1 MLNKKRMTSQAYD
14 YKADVAV
21 IGGGIVGL
29 ATAYA
34 LLKNNPKIKLVVL
47 EKESEVGAH
56 QTRHNSGVIHSG
68 LYYKP
73 GSLKAKNCLDGYAR
87 ILQFCRENGI
97 AHQICGKVVVAVTQ
111 TELAQLEMLYQRGYA
126 NGLTGIRKLSA
137 GEIQEIEPFC
147 SGVAGLFVPQTGI
160 IDYGAVVDVLKRKV
174 LTMGA
179 EVLMNQQVNQIDE
192 RSDGVVAHTPSR
204 VIFAKKF
211 VSCAGLQSDRVAN
224 QTGSAHDLRILPFR
238 GEYFELEPCAKH
250 LVRNLIYPVPD
261 PNFPFLG
268 VHFTRRIDGT
278 IECGPNAV
286 LAFAREGYRKTDF
299 SLRDFSQTLSWP
311 GFRKIARKYWRTGL
325 GEYHRSISKTAFVHA
340 LQKLVPEIEEK
351 HLKPAGSGVRAQACS
366 RDGLLLDDFEIRT
379 SGRVT
384 HVCNAPSPA
393 ATASLAIGEA
403 IASMV
408 TADVG

>member
-1 MLNKKRMTSQAYD
+1 MTSQTSD
-14 YKADVAV
+14 YRADVV
-21 IGGGIVGL
+21 IVGGGIVGL

-34 LLKNNPKIKLVVL
+34 VLKQNPKTKLVVL
-47 EKESEVGAH
+47 EKESQVGAH

-73 GSLKAKNCLDGYAR
+73 GSLKAKNCLDGYAKL
-87 ILQFCRENGI
+87 LQFCRENNI
-97 AHQICGKVVVAVTQ
+97 AHEVCGKVVVATSHV
-111 TELAQLEMLYQRGYA
+111 ELTQLEMLYQRGLA
-126 NGLTGIRKLSA
+126 NGLTGIRKLSSN
-137 GEIQEIEPFC
+137 EIQEIEPFC

-160 IDYGAVVDVLKRKV
+160 FDNGQMVDVLNQKV
-174 LTMGA
+174 LTFGA
-179 EVLMNQQVNQIDE
+179 DVLMNQQVVQIDE
-192 RSDGVVAHTPSR
+192 QSDGVVAQTQNR
-204 VIFAKKF
+204 VVFAKNL

-224 QTGSAHDLRILPFR
+224 QTESAHDLRILPFR
-238 GEYFELEPCAKH
+238 GEYFELEPSAKH

-311 GFRKIARKYWRTGL
+311 GFRKIARKHWRTGL
-325 GEYHRSISKTAFVHA
+325 GEYHRSMSKAAFVRA
-340 LQKLVPEIEEK
+340 LQKLVPEIEDK

-403 IASMV
+403 IARQIDV
-408 TADVG
+408 TI

>member
-1 MLNKKRMTSQAYD
+1 
-14 YKADVAV
+14 ADVV
-21 IGGGIVGL
+21 VVGGGIVGL

-34 LLKNNPKIKLVVL
+34 VLKKNPKTEIVVL
-47 EKESEVGAH
+47 EKESQVGAH

-73 GSLKAKNCLDGYAR
+73 GSLKAKNCLNGYAKL
-87 ILQFCRENGI
+87 LQFCDENNI
-97 AHQICGKVVVAVTQ
+97 AHEICGKVVVATSQ
-111 TELAQLEMLYQRGYA
+111 AEFAQLEMLYQRGLA
-126 NGLTGIRKLSA
+126 NGLTGIRKLNSS
-137 GEIQEIEPFC
+137 EIQEIEPFC
-147 SGVAGLFVPQTGI
+147 SGVAGFFVPQTGI
-160 IDYGAVVDVLKRKV
+160 VDYGQMVDVLEQKV
-174 LTMGA
+174 LGLGA
-179 EVLMNQQVNQIDE
+179 EVLMNQQVVQIDE
-192 RSDGVVAHTPSR
+192 QSDVVVAQTQSCM
-204 VIFAKKF
+204 VFAKKL

-224 QTGSAHDLRILPFR
+224 QTESAHDLRILPFR
-238 GEYFELEPCAKH
+238 GEYFELEPSAKH

-325 GEYHRSISKTAFVHA
+325 GEYHRSMSKAAFVRA

-384 HVCNAPSPA
+384 HVCNARSPSSKS
-393 ATASLAIGEA
+393 SLAIGEA
-403 IASMV
+403 IARHIDV
-408 TADVG
+408 TI

>member
-1 MLNKKRMTSQAYD
+1 MTSQASD
-14 YKADVAV
+14 YKADVV
-21 IGGGIVGL
+21 VVGGGIVGL

-34 LLKNNPKIKLVVL
+34 VLKKSPKTKLVVL
-47 EKESEVGAH
+47 EKDSQVGAH

-73 GSLKAKNCLDGYAR
+73 GSLKAKNCLDGYTKL
-87 ILQFCRENGI
+87 LQFCRENEI
-97 AHQICGKVVVAVTQ
+97 KHEICGKVVVATSQAEIV
-111 TELAQLEMLYQRGYA
+111 QLEMLYQRGLA
-126 NGLTGIRKLSA
+126 NGLTGIRKLDSR
-137 GEIQEIEPFC
+137 EIPEIEPFC
-147 SGVAGLFVPQTGI
+147 AGVAGLFVPQTGI
-160 IDYGAVVDVLKRKV
+160 VDYGEMVDVLKQKV
-174 LTMGA
+174 LNMGA
-179 EVLMNQQVNQIDE
+179 EVLTNQQLIQIDE
-192 RSDGVVAHTPSR
+192 RPECIIAHTQNREVVA
-204 VIFAKKF
+204 KNL

-238 GEYFELEPCAKH
+238 GEYFELEPNAEH

-325 GEYHRSISKTAFVHA
+325 GEYHRSISKAAFVRA

-366 RDGLLLDDFEIRT
+366 RDGILLDDFEIRT
-379 SGRVT
+379 SDRVT

-403 IASMV
+403 IARQIEV
-408 TADVG
+408 TV

>member
-1 MLNKKRMTSQAYD
+1 MTSQASD
-14 YKADVAV
+14 YEADVV
-21 IGGGIVGL
+21 VVGGGIVGL

-34 LLKNNPKIKLVVL
+34 VLKKSPKTKLVVL
-47 EKESEVGAH
+47 EKDSQVGAH

-73 GSLKAKNCLDGYAR
+73 GSLKAKNCLDGYTKL
-87 ILQFCRENGI
+87 LQFCRENEI
-97 AHQICGKVVVAVTQ
+97 KHEICGKVVVATSQ
-111 TELAQLEMLYQRGYA
+111 AEIGQLEMLYQRGLA
-126 NGLTGIRKLSA
+126 NGLMGIRKLDSR
-137 GEIQEIEPFC
+137 EIPEIEPFC
-147 SGVAGLFVPQTGI
+147 TGVAGLFVPQTGI
-160 IDYGAVVDVLKRKV
+160 VDYGEMVDVLKRKV
-174 LTMGA
+174 LNMGA
-179 EVLMNQQVNQIDE
+179 EVLTNQQLIQIDE
-192 RSDGVVAHTPSR
+192 RPECIIAHTQNREVVA
-204 VIFAKKF
+204 KNL

-238 GEYFELEPCAKH
+238 GEYFELEPNAEH

-325 GEYHRSISKTAFVHA
+325 GEYHRSISKAAFVRA
-340 LQKLVPEIEEK
+340 LQKLVPEIEER

-366 RDGLLLDDFEIRT
+366 RDGILLDDFEIRT
-379 SGRVT
+379 SDRVT

-403 IASMV
+403 IASRV

>member
-1 MLNKKRMTSQAYD
+1 MTSQASD
-14 YKADVAV
+14 FKADFVV
-21 IGGGIVGL
+21 VGGGIVGL

-34 LLKNNPKIKLVVL
+34 VLKNNPKTKLVVL
-47 EKESEVGAH
+47 EKESQVGAH

-73 GSLKAKNCLDGYAR
+73 GSLKAKNCLDGYTKL
-87 ILQFCRENGI
+87 LQFCRENNT
-97 AHQICGKVVVAVTQ
+97 AHEICGKVVVATSQ
-111 TELAQLEMLYQRGYA
+111 TELAQLELLYQRGLA
-126 NGLTGIRKLSA
+126 NGLTGIRKLSSS
-137 GEIQEIEPFC
+137 EIQEIEPFC
-147 SGVAGLFVPQTGI
+147 SGIAGLSVPQTGI
-160 IDYGAVVDVLKRKV
+160 VDYGQMVDVLKQEV
-174 LTMGA
+174 LTLGA
-179 EVLMNQQVNQIDE
+179 EVLMNQQVVQMDE
-192 RSDGVVAHTPSR
+192 QSDGVVAQTQSR
-204 VIFAKKF
+204 VVFAKKL

-238 GEYFELEPCAKH
+238 GEYYELEPSAKH

-311 GFRKIARKYWRTGL
+311 GFRKIARKYWQTGL
-325 GEYHRSISKTAFVHA
+325 GEYHRSISKAAFVRA
-340 LQKLVPEIEEK
+340 LQKLVPEIEER
-351 HLKPAGSGVRAQACS
+351 HLRPAGSGVRAQACS

-379 SGRVT
+379 IGRVT

-403 IASMV
+403 IARQIDV
-408 TADVG
+408 TV

>member
-1 MLNKKRMTSQAYD
+1 
-14 YKADVAV
+14 
-21 IGGGIVGL
+21 
-29 ATAYA
+29 
-34 LLKNNPKIKLVVL
+34 
-47 EKESEVGAH
+47 
-56 QTRHNSGVIHSG
+56 
-68 LYYKP
+68 
-73 GSLKAKNCLDGYAR
+73 LKAKNCLDGYAKL
-87 ILQFCRENGI
+87 LQFCRENNI
-97 AHQICGKVVVAVTQ
+97 AHEICGKVVVATSQ
-111 TELAQLEMLYQRGYA
+111 AELAQLEMLYQRGTA
-126 NGLTGIRKLSA
+126 NGLTGIRKLNRA
-137 GEIQEIEPFC
+137 EIREIEPSC

-160 IDYGAVVDVLKRKV
+160 VDYGEMVDVLKQKV
-174 LTMGA
+174 FAFGA
-179 EVLMNQQVNQIDE
+179 DVLINQQVVQIDKQ
-192 RSDGVVAHTPSR
+192 SDCVVAHTQSH
-204 VIFAKKF
+204 VVFAKNL

-224 QTGSAHDLRILPFR
+224 QTESAHDLRILPFR
-238 GEYFELEPCAKH
+238 GEYFELEPSAKH

-311 GFRKIARKYWRTGL
+311 GFRKVARKYWRTGL
-325 GEYHRSISKTAFVHA
+325 GEYHRSMSKAAFVRA

-403 IASMV
+403 IADLV
-408 TADVG
+408 ADIA

>member
-1 MLNKKRMTSQAYD
+1 MTTQSTD
-14 YKADVAV
+14 HVVDVAV

-29 ATAYA
+29 ATAFA

-56 QTRHNSGVIHSG
+56 QTGHNSGVIHSG

-73 GSLKAKNCLDGYAR
+73 GSLKAKNCLDGYAKL
-87 ILQFCRENGI
+87 LQFCSENEI
-97 AHQICGKVVVAVTQ
+97 AHEVCGKVVVATSDS
-111 TELAQLEMLYQRGYA
+111 ELSQLEMLFHRGVA
-126 NGLTGIRKLSA
+126 NGLTGIRKLNA
-137 GEIQEIEPFC
+137 DEIREIEPYCF
-147 SGVAGLFVPQTGI
+147 GVAGLFVPQTGI
-160 IDYGAVVDVLKRKV
+160 IDYSAVVNKLKEKV
-174 LTMGA
+174 LTMGG
-179 EVLMNQQVNQIDE
+179 EVLLNHQVTDIAERPFGVIAKTTQQEIV
-192 RSDGVVAHTPSR
+192 
-204 VIFAKKF
+204 AKKI
-211 VSCAGLQSDRVAN
+211 VTCGGLQSDRLAN
-224 QTGSAHDLRILPFR
+224 ETGSATDLRIVPFR
-238 GEYFELEPCAKH
+238 GEYFELERSATH

-299 SLRDFSQTLSWP
+299 SLRDFSQTVSWP

-325 GEYHRSISKTAFVHA
+325 GEYHRSFSKAAFVHA
-340 LQKLVPEIEEK
+340 LQKLVPELEEK

-366 RDGLLLDDFEIRT
+366 RDGQLLDDFEIRT

-403 IASMV
+403 IARI
-408 TADVG
+408 VGESD

>member
-1 MLNKKRMTSQAYD
+1 MTTQAND
-14 YKADVAV
+14 FKVDVAV
-21 IGGGIVGL
+21 VGGGIVGL
-29 ATAYA
+29 ATAFA

-56 QTRHNSGVIHSG
+56 QTGHNSGVIHSG

-73 GSLKAKNCLDGYAR
+73 GSLKAKNCLDGYAKL
-87 ILQFCRENGI
+87 LQFCSENDI
-97 AHQICGKVVVAVTQ
+97 AHEVCGKVVVATSEA
-111 TELAQLEMLYQRGYA
+111 ELSQLEMLYQRGVA

-137 GEIQEIEPFC
+137 DEICEIETHC
-147 SGVAGLFVPQTGI
+147 RGVTGLFVPQTGI
-160 IDYGAVVDVLKRKV
+160 VDYGAMAGKLKEKVLAMGGEVLLNHQVTEVVDRPF
-174 LTMGA
+174 
-179 EVLMNQQVNQIDE
+179 
-192 RSDGVVAHTPSR
+192 GVIAKTTQREIV
-204 VIFAKKF
+204 AKKI
-211 VSCAGLQSDRVAN
+211 VTCGGLQSDRLAN
-224 QTGSAHDLRILPFR
+224 ETGSAMDLRIVPFR
-238 GEYFELEPCAKH
+238 GEYFELEHSAKH

-299 SLRDFSQTLSWP
+299 SVRDFSETISWP
-311 GFRKIARKYWRTGL
+311 GFRKVARKYWRTGL
-325 GEYHRSISKTAFVHA
+325 GEYHRSFSKAAFVRA
-340 LQKLVPEIEEK
+340 LQKLVPELEEN

-366 RDGLLLDDFEIRT
+366 RDGQLLDDFEIRT

-393 ATASLAIGEA
+393 ATASLAIGES
-403 IASMV
+403 IASLV
-408 TADVG
+408 LADVG

>member
-1 MLNKKRMTSQAYD
+1 MTSQASD
-14 YKADVAV
+14 FKADVV
-21 IGGGIVGL
+21 VVGGGIVGL

-34 LLKNNPKIKLVVL
+34 VLKKNPKTKLMVL
-47 EKESEVGAH
+47 EKESQVGAH

-73 GSLKAKNCLDGYAR
+73 GSLKAKNCLDGYTR
-87 ILQFCRENGI
+87 LLQFCRENNI
-97 AHQICGKVVVAVTQ
+97 ANEICGKVVVATSQ
-111 TELAQLEMLYQRGYA
+111 TELAQLEMLYQRGLA
-126 NGLTGIRKLSA
+126 NGLTGIRKLNS

-147 SGVAGLFVPQTGI
+147 SGAAGLFVPQTGI
-160 IDYGAVVDVLKRKV
+160 VDYGEMVDVLKQKV
-174 LTMGA
+174 MNMGA
-179 EVLMNQQVNQIDE
+179 EVLMNQQVVQIDE
-192 RSDGVVAHTPSR
+192 QSDGVVAQTQSR
-204 VIFAKKF
+204 VVFAKKL

-224 QTGSAHDLRILPFR
+224 QTESAHDLRILPFR
-238 GEYFELEPCAKH
+238 GEYFELEPSAKH

-325 GEYHRSISKTAFVHA
+325 GEYHRSISKAAFVRA
-340 LQKLVPEIEEK
+340 LQKLVPEIEER
-351 HLKPAGSGVRAQACS
+351 HLRPAGSGVRAQACS

-403 IASMV
+403 IASRV

>member
-1 MLNKKRMTSQAYD
+1 MTSQASD
-14 YKADVAV
+14 CTADVV
-21 IGGGIVGL
+21 VVGGGIVGL

-34 LLKNNPKIKLVVL
+34 VLKKNPRTKLVVL
-47 EKESEVGAH
+47 EKESLVGAH

-73 GSLKAKNCLDGYAR
+73 GSLKARNCLDGYAKL
-87 ILQFCRENGI
+87 LQFCRENEI
-97 AHQICGKVVVAVTQ
+97 AYEVCGKVVVATSQ
-111 TELAQLEMLYQRGYA
+111 AELAQLEMLFQRGLA
-126 NGLTGIRKLSA
+126 NGLTGIRKLNSH
-137 GEIQEIEPFC
+137 EIREIEPHC

-160 IDYGAVVDVLKRKV
+160 VDYGEMVDVLKQQV
-174 LTMGA
+174 LNLGA
-179 EVLMNQQVNQIDE
+179 EVFMNQQVVQIDE
-192 RSDGVVAHTPSR
+192 RSNGVIAQTHSR
-204 VIFAKKF
+204 VVFATSL

-238 GEYFELEPCAKH
+238 GEYFELEPSAKH
-250 LVRNLIYPVPD
+250 FVKNLIYPVPD

-268 VHFTRRIDGT
+268 VHFTRRINDT

-286 LAFAREGYRKTDF
+286 LAFAREGYQKTDF
-299 SLRDFSQTLSWP
+299 SLRDVSQTVTWP

-325 GEYHRSISKTAFVHA
+325 GEYHRSLSKKAFVHA

-366 RDGLLLDDFEIRT
+366 RDGQLLDDFEIRT

-403 IASMV
+403 IARQIDV
-408 TADVG
+408 TI

>member
-1 MLNKKRMTSQAYD
+1 MTSQASD
-14 YKADVAV
+14 YKADVV
-21 IGGGIVGL
+21 VVGGGIVGL

-34 LLKNNPKIKLVVL
+34 VLKKSPKTKLVVL
-47 EKESEVGAH
+47 EKDSQVGAH

-73 GSLKAKNCLDGYAR
+73 GSLKAKNCLDGYTKL
-87 ILQFCRENGI
+87 LQFCRENEI
-97 AHQICGKVVVAVTQ
+97 KHEICGKVVVATSQAEIV
-111 TELAQLEMLYQRGYA
+111 QLEMLYQRGLA
-126 NGLTGIRKLSA
+126 NGLTGIRKLDSR
-137 GEIQEIEPFC
+137 EIPEIEPFC
-147 SGVAGLFVPQTGI
+147 AGVAGLFVPQTGI
-160 IDYGAVVDVLKRKV
+160 VDYGEMVDVLKRKV
-174 LTMGA
+174 SNMGA
-179 EVLMNQQVNQIDE
+179 EVLTNQQLVQIDE
-192 RSDGVVAHTPSR
+192 RSECIIAHTQNR
-204 VIFAKKF
+204 EVFAKKL
-211 VSCAGLQSDRVAN
+211 VSCAGLQSDLVAN

-238 GEYFELEPCAKH
+238 GEYFELEPNAEH

-325 GEYHRSISKTAFVHA
+325 GEYHRSISKAAFVRA
-340 LQKLVPEIEEK
+340 LQKLVPEIEER

-366 RDGLLLDDFEIRT
+366 RDGILLDDFEIRT
-379 SGRVT
+379 SDRVT

-403 IASMV
+403 IARQIEV
-408 TADVG
+408 TV

>member
-1 MLNKKRMTSQAYD
+1 MTSQASD
-14 YKADVAV
+14 FKADVV
-21 IGGGIVGL
+21 VVGGGIVGL

-34 LLKNNPKIKLVVL
+34 VLKKNPKTKLVVL
-47 EKESEVGAH
+47 EKESQVGAH

-73 GSLKAKNCLDGYAR
+73 GSLKAKNCLDGYTR
-87 ILQFCRENGI
+87 LLQFCRENNI
-97 AHQICGKVVVAVTQ
+97 ANEICGKVIVATSQ
-111 TELAQLEMLYQRGYA
+111 TELAQLELLHQRGLA
-126 NGLTGIRKLSA
+126 NGLTGIRKLNS

-147 SGVAGLFVPQTGI
+147 SGVAGLFIPQTGI
-160 IDYGAVVDVLKRKV
+160 VDYGQMVDVLKQEV
-174 LTMGA
+174 LSLGA
-179 EVLMNQQVNQIDE
+179 EVLMNQQVVQIDE
-192 RSDGVVAHTPSR
+192 QSDGVVAQTQSR
-204 VIFAKKF
+204 VVFAKKL

-224 QTGSAHDLRILPFR
+224 QTESANDLRILPFR
-238 GEYFELEPCAKH
+238 GEYYELEPSAKH

-325 GEYHRSISKTAFVHA
+325 GEYHRSISKAAFVRA
-340 LQKLVPEIEEK
+340 LQKLVPEIEER
-351 HLKPAGSGVRAQACS
+351 HLRPAGSGVRAQACS

-403 IASMV
+403 IARQIDV
-408 TADVG
+408 TV

>member
-1 MLNKKRMTSQAYD
+1 MISQASD
-14 YKADVAV
+14 YKADVV
-21 IGGGIVGL
+21 VVGGGIVGL

-34 LLKNNPKIKLVVL
+34 VLKQNPKTKLVVL
-47 EKESEVGAH
+47 EKESQVGAH

-73 GSLKAKNCLDGYAR
+73 GSLKAKNCLDGYAKL
-87 ILQFCRENGI
+87 LQFCNENNI
-97 AHQICGKVVVAVTQ
+97 AHEICGKVVVATSQ
-111 TELAQLEMLYQRGYA
+111 AELTQLEMLFQRGLA
-126 NGLTGIRKLSA
+126 NGLTGIRKLSSN
-137 GEIQEIEPFC
+137 EIAEIEPFC

-160 IDYGAVVDVLKRKV
+160 VDYGQMVDVLKQKV
-174 LTMGA
+174 LGLGA
-179 EVLMNQQVNQIDE
+179 EVLMNQQVVQIDE
-192 RSDGVVAHTPSR
+192 QSDGVVAQTQNR
-204 VIFAKKF
+204 VVFAKNL

-224 QTGSAHDLRILPFR
+224 QTESAHDLRILPFR
-238 GEYFELEPCAKH
+238 GEYFELEPSAKH

-325 GEYHRSISKTAFVHA
+325 GEYHRSMSKAAFVRA
-340 LQKLVPEIEEK
+340 LQKLVPEIEDK
-351 HLKPAGSGVRAQACS
+351 HLKSAGSGVRAQACS

-403 IASMV
+403 IARQIDV
-408 TADVG
+408 TI